1 MGFNE
6 LRDRIIS
13 EAEKTSGEIIK
24 EANIEANNILEEALL
39 EAENIKSSGLRSIQ
53 RDINMLKSQS
63 LASIKLE
70 MQKNILGEVQNML
83 EELMSKASEEI
94 INSPEYFSYLLKGI
108 SDLELKGDEEILLS
122 RYDIQRFG
130 DRLINEIRKLK
141 GAINLT
147 ISEGE
152 IKGGFILKGREFDI
166 NNSLEISLQNIRP
179 EIEQM
184 VWQIFREAEAEC
196 R

>member
-13 EAEKTSGEIIK
+13 EAEKTSREIIK

-39 EAENIKSSGLRSIQ
+39 EAENIKSSGLRSIE
-53 RDINMLKSQS
+53 RDINMLRSQS

-70 MQKNILGEVQNML
+70 MQKNILGEVQSIL
-83 EELMSKASEEI
+83 EELVSKASEEI

-141 GAINLT
+141 GADRK
-147 ISEGE
+147 S
-152 IKGGFILKGREFDI
+152 
-166 NNSLEISLQNIRP
+166 
-179 EIEQM
+179 
-184 VWQIFREAEAEC
+184 VV
-196 R
+196 